1 VILEF
6 SWPNKLLSPNAR
18 PHHFVKA
25 REVRKAREA
34 AYYLTRANHW
44 GELQGASK
52 LRVSFTFCP
61 PDKRKRDLDNVFSS
75 MKAARDGIAEALHI
89 DDSKWEPITLKWGET
104 KQPGLVIV
112 ELTKDDE
119 E

>member
-1 VILEF
+1 MILEF

-25 REVRKAREA
+25 REVRKAKMD
-34 AYYLTRANHW
+34 AYHLTKANHW
-44 GELQGASK
+44 GDLQGAKK
-52 LRVSFTFCP
+52 LRVTFTFCP

-89 DDSKWEPITLKWGET
+89 DDSKWEPITLKWGEYR
-104 KQPGLVIV
+104 KPGLVIV
-112 ELTKDDE
+112 ELTKDE
-119 E
+119 EE